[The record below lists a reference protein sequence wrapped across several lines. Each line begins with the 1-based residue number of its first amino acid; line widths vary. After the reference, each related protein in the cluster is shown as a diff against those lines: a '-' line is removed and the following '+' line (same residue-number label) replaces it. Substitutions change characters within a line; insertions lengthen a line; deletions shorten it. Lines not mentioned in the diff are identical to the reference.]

1 MDVEPTNMEDLNV
14 FLGAETFIQIFSLG
28 EKYSKWKIV

>member
-14 FLGAETFIQIFSLG
+14 FLGAETFIHTFSLV
-28 EKYSKWKIV
+28 EKIF

>member
-14 FLGAETFIQIFSLG
+14 FLGAETFIYTFSLG
-28 EKYSKWKIV
+28 GKIF